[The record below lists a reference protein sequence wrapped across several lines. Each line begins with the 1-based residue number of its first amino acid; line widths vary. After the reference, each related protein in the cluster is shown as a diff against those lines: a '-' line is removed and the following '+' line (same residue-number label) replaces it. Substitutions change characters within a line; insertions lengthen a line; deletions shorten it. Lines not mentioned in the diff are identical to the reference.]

1 MNSPPEIA
9 KAYCAAGIKKANTPP
24 LKAFILACYAGVFIA
39 SGGAVSAIASYN
51 AGDGMS
57 RFMSGL
63 VFPIGLMLVLCAGAE
78 LFTGNCLLVIPLFE
92 GKITIG
98 QMLIS
103 WLIVYVGNFVGS
115 IFTAVL
121 VVYGHIPDLF
131 KKAIANVLV
140 NTASSKCQLSFGDA
154 FVKGIWC
161 NFFVCLAV
169 WVAFGAKELS
179 SKIMGLWTPILL
191 FIVCGYEH
199 SVANM
204 YFIPAGLFASY
215 EYHIPRVKL
224 NWGRL
229 FYKNLIPVTLGN
241 IVGGSVLVGA
251 GYWFIYLYNPKP
263 SQEKNVAIKVDSC
276 EDLENKKGENQQ
288 LNLK

>member
-9 KAYCAAGIKKANTPP
+9 KAYCAAGIKKANTSP
-24 LKAFILACYAGVFIA
+24 LKTFILSCYAGIFIG
-39 SGGAVSAIASYN
+39 SGGVVSAIASYN
-51 AGDGMS
+51 EGDGLS
-57 RFMSGL
+57 RFLSGL

-78 LFTGNCLLVIPLFE
+78 LFTGNCLLVIPLLE
-92 GKITIG
+92 KKITIG
-98 QMLIS
+98 QMLLS
-103 WLIVYVGNFVGS
+103 WLIVYIGNFFGS

-121 VVYGHIPDLF
+121 VVYGHIPDLY
-131 KKAIANVLV
+131 KKALANVLV

-154 FVKGIWC
+154 FVKGVWC

-179 SKIMGLWTPILL
+179 SKIIGLWTPILL

-215 EYHIPRVKL
+215 EYGIKRIKL

-241 IVGGSVLVGA
+241 IVGGSLLVGI
-251 GYWFIYLYNPKP
+251 GYWFVYLYTPTTN
-263 SQEKNVAIKVDSC
+263 E
-276 EDLENKKGENQQ
+276 ENKNQIKSDSVEVLDAQKEEN
-288 LNLK
+288 K